1 MAKKHFPRYTL
12 LALVF
17 TVLYC
22 TKDSAPPA
30 EDQPYELI
38 LPPGF
43 PVPLVPEDNALTV
56 GRVALGKRLFYDPIL
71 SRDSSISCATCH
83 KADLAFAD
91 SLPITPGVEGR
102 LGFRNAPSLANLA
115 WVSQFNKDGGVAKL
129 DLQPVVP
136 IEDENEMDLSLLKVV
151 DRLNADASYRADFQL
166 AYGDAASAFYL
177 TRALGAFMRTLV
189 SGGAPYDRYKN
200 GQTDALDAEQ
210 LAGLAL
216 FETHC
221 SNCHSGFNLTDN
233 SFQNNGL
240 YDNYQDQGR
249 KRVTS
254 LPEDEG
260 KFRVPSLRNI
270 ALTAPYMHDGSLPDL
285 SAVLDHYTSGGSQH
299 PNKSDLIQPFTLSEQ
314 ERQRLIRFLESL
326 TDRTFV
332 ENPAHRME

>member
-1 MAKKHFPRYTL
+1 MKKAFFIPYLLLL
-12 LALVF
+12 LAFLGF
-17 TVLYC
+17 HC
-22 TKDSAPPA
+22 SKDNSLSV
-30 EDQPYELI
+30 EDQAYVLSI
-38 LPPGF
+38 PPGF
-43 PVPLVPEDNALTV
+43 PEPLIPEDNTLTV
-56 GRVALGKRLFYDPIL
+56 ARVALGKRLFYDPLL
-71 SRDSSISCATCH
+71 SRDSSISCASCH

-91 SLPITPGVEGR
+91 TLPITPGVEGR

-115 WVSQFNKDGGVAKL
+115 WISQFNKDGGVAKL

-136 IEDENEMDLSLLKVV
+136 IEDENEMDLSLLQVV
-151 DRLNADASYRADFQL
+151 DRLNASAAYRADFQL
-166 AYGDAASAFYL
+166 AYGDEASAFYL

-189 SGGAPYDRYKN
+189 SGHAPYDRYKN
-200 GQTDALDAEQ
+200 GQPNALDADQ
-210 LAGLAL
+210 VAGLAL
-216 FETHC
+216 FEIHC
-221 SNCHSGFNLTDN
+221 SACHSGFNLSDN

-240 YDNYQDQGR
+240 YDTYQDQGR

-299 PNKSDLIQPFTLSEQ
+299 PNKSEHIRPFALSDQ
-314 ERQRLIRFLESL
+314 ERQQLIRFLQSL
-326 TDRTFV
+326 TDWEFV